1 MQDFRYTKEKGV
13 TSSKKY
19 NALAK
24 DYGLTPSQMALAYVN
39 SKEFVTSNIIGA
51 TNLKQLDE
59 NINSINIELNKELLE
74 KIDIIHEKQPYPCP

>member
-1 MQDFRYTKEKGV
+1 M

-74 KIDIIHEKQPYPCP
+74 KRLDIIHEKQPYPCP